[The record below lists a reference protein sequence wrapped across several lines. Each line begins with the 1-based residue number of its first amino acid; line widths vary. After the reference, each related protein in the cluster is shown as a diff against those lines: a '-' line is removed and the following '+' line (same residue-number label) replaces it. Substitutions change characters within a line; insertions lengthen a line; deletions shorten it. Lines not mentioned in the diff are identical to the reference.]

1 MLRAEI
7 WTVVQTGE
15 GNAVLLRPRN
25 QNVAVPIFIGQLE
38 IQSILAGKEGISLPR
53 PLTHDLFLNLLDSLN
68 LVLDR
73 MEIHEI
79 KDNTFHAR
87 LVITGGV
94 YSADKPLV
102 LDSRPSDALGLAVRR
117 KCPILIASEIVS
129 ETGISLEL
137 FINAFKQD
145 GSAQEEKRGRLIDRL
160 NQAVEMEEYE
170 QAAKIRDMLK
180 DMECD

>member
-38 IQSILAGKEGISLPR
+38 IQSILAGTEGISLPR
-53 PLTHDLFLNLLDSLN
+53 PLTHDLFLSLIDGLN

-73 MEIHEI
+73 VEIHDI

-87 LVITGGV
+87 LVITGGA
-94 YSADKPLV
+94 YSADTPLI
-102 LDSRPSDALGLAVRR
+102 LDSRPSDALGLAARR
-117 KCPILIASEIVS
+117 KCPIMISADIVRQ
-129 ETGISLEL
+129 TGISLDL
-137 FINAFKQD
+137 FVDAFKHDSSTQ
-145 GSAQEEKRGRLIDRL
+145 QEKRGRLIDRL
-160 NQAVEMEEYE
+160 NKAVEMEEYE

-180 DMECD
+180 DMELD